1 MIPLQS
7 LRPTKPLPTSGFLSS
22 SLSLASILA
31 VLFLSFA
38 VFFVRSRTKARRAL
52 EEVYSREGERRLL
65 LGVTRARKPQRIF
78 FEWQNTP
85 RVYIA
90 ATAIIVFIINI
101 FSIVASALTEQVVK
115 EPKFWLIK
123 VVSIPAVSIFLFV
136 ETFLAPTTY
145 TPPQLNFTLLLL
157 LALILLVLAPIFTSI
172 PVDTDRGRLGL
183 ARRILEHVAG
193 PSLVL
198 GSMIAVHYCVQE
210 VHEPLGEEGDLSETP
225 SIRSEAGIIP
235 SGSGTRE

>member
-90 ATAIIVFIINI
+90 GELESFPFLPLPPPLPFADLCTPLSSHPFQLLLSSSSSSTSSV
-101 FSIVASALTEQVVK
+101 SSGGEGSRVGRTRKQRSTQRLASDRPSCLGRQ
-115 EPKFWLIK
+115 LIP
-123 VVSIPAVSIFLFV
+123 SL
-136 ETFLAPTTY
+136 LAPQVSL
-145 TPPQLNFTLLLL
+145 PQLSQSKSSRN
-157 LALILLVLAPIFTSI
+157 
-172 PVDTDRGRLGL
+172 
-183 ARRILEHVAG
+183 
-193 PSLVL
+193 PS
-198 GSMIAVHYCVQE
+198 
-210 VHEPLGEEGDLSETP
+210 
-225 SIRSEAGIIP
+225 
-235 SGSGTRE
+235 SG